1 MMGQLYIN
9 DESKFYENKDFNL
22 LVNSLESSLSSDWEI
37 YCHPYMNGIRPDILL
52 MNENKG
58 VHVIDV
64 GIKPHNP
71 IDRLDAIKSDIASIY
86 CPRAYEISKKA
97 IFISFADLSKP
108 ENEIKLN
115 NVNRLD
121 NFSIISKSDI
131 NEDGTIVFERA
142 IPLITS
148 NDSNKFNSDMAKDLR
163 GWLRIS
169 DFDLEFDD
177 DETILLDEKQKKLV
191 YERSETGYRRIKG
204 SAGSGKTLVLAHK
217 AAYLMSQ
224 GKKVLIL
231 TFNITLM
238 NYIRALIL
246 RALRQ
251 YNTNKNIPDN
261 LLQIYNYHD
270 YVKNYLISIGCK
282 HVWRNF
288 WKGVG
293 DRKPPESIFK
303 EDIPITFL
311 QYLEDLGPEDTYDA
325 ILVDE
330 GSDFVP
336 KMWQGCRHL
345 IEEGGEAYLVKD
357 GAQDIYENEKSW
369 TDDVMRDSGFA
380 GRWNELERSYRMPY
394 KYLPKIKTFIDMHLA
409 DDEDINYPFND
420 NRPDISSD
428 MLVEINTYW
437 QQVHE
442 DVNHDYCIKHLL
454 KMMPLKEEFSY
465 SNIIFLTLSRM
476 DGVEIVESLKKK
488 NIKVAH
494 TFTKPD
500 RSKKMQFSLLNE
512 KIKATTVNSIK
523 GFEGPMILLQIM
535 PRANFV
541 SEEKQAKLVYTALTR
556 LRLGMNSKAFISVV
570 CSDPAFESF
579 GETWG
584 ENFYNETL
592 N

>member
-1 MMGQLYIN
+1 MTKLYIN
-9 DESKFYENKDFNL
+9 DQEQFDNNKNFNL
-22 LVNSLESSLSSDWEI
+22 LVNSLKNSLSSDWEI
-37 YCHPYMNGIRPDILL
+37 YCHPYLNGIRPDIVL

-71 IDRLDAIKSDIASIY
+71 VDRLDAFKSDIANLY
-86 CPRAYEISKKA
+86 CPRANEISKET
-97 IFISFADLSKP
+97 IFISFADLSRP
-108 ENEIKLN
+108 ENEIHLN

-121 NFSIISKSDI
+121 NFSIISNSDI
-131 NEDGTIVFERA
+131 NEDGTIIFDRA
-142 IPLITS
+142 IPLITT
-148 NDSNKFNSDMAKDLR
+148 NDSNEFNSDMAQDLR

-169 DFDLEFDD
+169 DFGLEFDD
-177 DETILLDEKQKKLV
+177 DETIHLDEKQQELV
-191 YERSETGYRRIKG
+191 DERSKTGYRRIKG

-217 AAYLMSQ
+217 AAKLITQ

-238 NYIRALIL
+238 NYIRLLIL
-246 RALRQ
+246 RAVRK
-251 YNTNKNIPDN
+251 YNTNKDIPDN

-270 YVKNYLISIGCK
+270 YVKNYLISIGHK
-282 HVWRNF
+282 HVWNNF
-288 WKGVG
+288 WKGRG
-293 DRKPPESIFK
+293 NQKPPDSTFK
-303 EDIPITFL
+303 EDIPNAFL
-311 QYLEDLGPEDTYDA
+311 RYLDKYGPHESYYA

-336 KMWQGCRHL
+336 EMWQGCMCL

-369 TDDVMRDSGFA
+369 TDDVMKEAGFR

-394 KYLPKIKTFIDMHLA
+394 KYLPKIKNFIDMYLA
-409 DDEDINYPFND
+409 DDEDINHPLND
-420 NRPDISSD
+420 KRPDITAD
-428 MLVEINTYW
+428 MLEDISTYW

-454 KMMPLKEEFSY
+454 RMMPLKEEFSY
-465 SNIIFLTLSRM
+465 SNVIFLTLSRM
-476 DGVEIVESLKKK
+476 DGIDIIENLKKK

-535 PRANFV
+535 PRSNLV
-541 SEEKQAKLVYTALTR
+541 SEAKQAKLVYTALTR

-570 CSDPAFESF
+570 CSDPAFKSY